1 MASKEATMRARTL
14 LLSIVFLA
22 GVAAPAS
29 AKVRAGDRAAELV
42 SVKDENGRKVVLKK
56 YRGKVVVL
64 TFGASWC
71 KPCGRELPAYEKL
84 SKGYTNKDVV
94 FLAINIDNS
103 VATGKKF
110 VRKSGLKNVLVG
122 YDPNKS
128 SVDSWDPPTMPS
140 TFVIDRNGIVRH
152 VHKGYEPGDEDDLAK
167 VVAKYK

>member
-1 MASKEATMRARTL
+1 MRVYAPIVVLFSVALSLVAS
-14 LLSIVFLA
+14 
-22 GVAAPAS
+22 PAS

-56 YRGKVVVL
+56 FHGKVVVL

-84 SKGYTNKDVV
+84 SKGYSKKDVV
-94 FLAINIDNS
+94 FLAVNIDNS

-110 VRKSGLKNVLVG
+110 VRKAGLKNVLVG
-122 YDPNKS
+122 FDPNKS

-140 TFVIDRNGIVRH
+140 TFVIDRNGLVRY
-152 VHKGYEPGDEDDLAK
+152 VHKGYEPGDEGEVAK
-167 VVAKYK
+167 MIAKYK